1 MIKLGKVEEVRDFL
15 VLFFDK
21 YFNNFIIVIEVVKF
35 LVDLNKL
42 KEVKEFIEIIG
53 EYNWE
58 FYF

>member
-21 YFNNFIIVIEVVKF
+21 YFNNFIIIIEAVKF
-35 LVDLNKL
+35 LVNLNKL